1 MAFMRRFMPLGGH
14 LGRSVS
20 VMAEATPNPKSM
32 KFVLEGGEALAAPLA
47 KSLLK
52 VDGVREVLL
61 AAEHVTVT
69 KATLADWEELQDIAA
84 DAFRAFG
91 VPSQVLDFAAR
102 LPIP

>member
-1 MAFMRRFMPLGGH
+1 MARDRIDKMLPIFLLLGQPFH
-14 LGRSVS
+14 ESV
-20 VMAEATPNPKSM
+20 
-32 KFVLEGGEALAAPLA
+32 
-47 KSLLK
+47 
-52 VDGVREVLL
+52 GVCRQFLYGTCQTWCSCCFQVLL